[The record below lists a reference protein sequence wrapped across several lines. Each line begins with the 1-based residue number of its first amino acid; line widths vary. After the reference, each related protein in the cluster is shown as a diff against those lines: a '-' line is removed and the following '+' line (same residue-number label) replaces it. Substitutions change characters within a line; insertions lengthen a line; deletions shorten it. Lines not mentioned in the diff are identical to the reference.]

1 MATITEPRERSR
13 QRFLGNLGRRLSLIL
28 LPLVLVPLLITGVA
42 AYFRARALLENQISM
57 QMSSS
62 LENQISDLSV
72 WTTTR
77 EIRIQADA
85 ARAPLTDYVG
95 TLQKYEADSQ
105 SYTNTIKNINET
117 LSNFLV
123 QRSAQLF
130 DDLLIIRKD
139 DGTILASTNPLWE
152 SSELEPDILSRMQ
165 TSSYRS
171 LPMYNHPLFGPFSLS
186 FLTSAPIQTGNA
198 NQIDALLIGVTSGTR
213 VLRILSNI
221 EASWEHFNFPNTT
234 NTEMFI
240 TLFPDTLLRV
250 HRFGIS
256 PVSEGS
262 ALPPVFEMTESQI
275 IKSQRYRNISL
286 IPVLGTFTWLPQLDM
301 GFVVE
306 VPLSVIYEE
315 INALTPFFIVLFLGS
330 ALLALIIV
338 FLTSSRLL
346 RPLQSLTEFAQRISQ
361 GDWQYRVPVDRDD
374 EVGLLAHAFNRM
386 AKELSLLYRSLEDR
400 VDERT
405 KHLRTAAQVARA
417 VVSTP
422 SLEDL
427 LNRAVYL
434 IQEQFGYQHVS
445 IFLLDKE
452 GKNALLRESTGELG
466 AALKARQHQVA
477 VGSES
482 IIGWVTANNQPRHIS
497 VMNPSSDVTMD
508 RIFPDTDSEATVPLQ
523 VGGRVLGAL
532 DIHSSGEDA
541 FTQQDIEVLQ
551 TLADQLSAAIQNA
564 RLARASVAAVERAH
578 MVSDLTSELS
588 GSMDVEDVLRKTAI
602 SLQSALDQT
611 EIMVHIQSPER
622 GEIDRES

>member
-1 MATITEPRERSR
+1 VSTITEPRERTGP
-13 QRFLGNLGRRLSLIL
+13 RFLGNLGRRLSLIL
-28 LPLVLVPLLITGVA
+28 LPLVLIPLLITGAA

-62 LENQISDLSV
+62 LESQIGDLSV

-77 EIRIQADA
+77 EIRIQSDA
-85 ARAPLTDYVG
+85 ARAPLTNYIVS
-95 TLQKYEADSQ
+95 LQKYADGSQ
-105 SYTNTIKNINET
+105 SYTDTIESLNET
-117 LSNFLV
+117 LSSFLV
-123 QRSAQLF
+123 QRSARLF
-130 DDLLIIRKD
+130 DDLLIIRTD

-152 SSELEPDILSRMQ
+152 SSELEADILSRMP

-171 LPMYNHPLFGPFSLS
+171 LPIYNHPLFGPFSLS
-186 FLTSAPIQTGNA
+186 FLTIAPIQTDNA
-198 NQIDALLIGVTSGTR
+198 DQSNALLIGVTSGMR

-221 EASWEHFNFPNTT
+221 EASWEHFDYPNTSNAET
-234 NTEMFI
+234 FI

-250 HRFGIS
+250 HRFGLS
-256 PVSEGS
+256 PVAEGS

-275 IKSQRYRNISL
+275 LESQRYRNINL
-286 IPVLGTFTWLPQLDM
+286 IPVLGTYSWLPQLEM
-301 GFVVE
+301 GIIVE
-306 VPLSVIYEE
+306 VPQSVIYKE
-315 INALTPFFIVLFLGS
+315 INALTPFFIALFLGS
-330 ALLALIIV
+330 AFLALLIV

-434 IQEQFGYQHVS
+434 IQEQFGYQHAS
-445 IFLLDKE
+445 IFLLDEE
-452 GKNALLRESTGELG
+452 GNNAVLRSSTGELG
-466 AALKARQHQVA
+466 SALKARQHQVV

-482 IIGWVTANNQPRHIS
+482 IIGWVTANNRPRYAS
-497 VMNPSSDVTMD
+497 LTDPNSDAPMD
-508 RIFPDTDSEATVPLQ
+508 RIFPDSESEATVPLQ

-532 DIHSSGEDA
+532 DVHSIGIDA
-541 FTQQDIEVLQ
+541 FSQQDIEVLQ

-564 RLARASVAAVERAH
+564 RLARASVAAAERAR
-578 MVSDLTSELS
+578 MVSELS
-588 GSMDVEDVLRKTAI
+588 SDLSGSLGVEEVLRKTAI
-602 SLQSALDQT
+602 SLQSTLGQT
-611 EIMVHIQSPER
+611 EIMVYIQSPER
-622 GEIDRES
+622 DGISDES